1 MIHLE
6 VLWVNV
12 TQLAGDDDD
21 VTVAIIEHSRLV
33 RCYSLVKT
41 LLAIWML
48 I

>member
-12 TQLAGDDDD
+12 TQLAGDDD